1 MVTARE
7 SAFRR
12 RGVSGGFARTFGF
25 FGGVCVPLIVGGLGG
40 CAGGSQVSDLGPQE
54 AIRVALD
61 SEEQANRR
69 AAALEIVGDQAR
81 DGEFESAEMRATLK
95 KIAWARSN
103 PPQVRNAAIDALL
116 ADESNIEDT
125 RAMLRLMLPTESGAW
140 QWDVIEHI
148 GEIAAA
154 RGWTDLTP
162 AFVAS
167 WSRSIP
173 SIPSERRVEK
183 AALEKLHPGRALDE
197 IAFAVFAGE
206 FDESETRSE
215 EVVRMFDEQR
225 RAAWGVLCDLHA
237 VDPSARRGMTRVS
250 ERKSTSETTAAVL
263 SFISSTPERSDE
275 PREMALLRRCA
286 REFGTAPITREQ
298 LAWLERLSTDEQAGL
313 WNEAARIVSGLA
325 PAQREGFGLRH
336 LSAVHWAS
344 RNESRWLSMNTTEL
358 LEALEEALRGESHFR
373 GGAMSKYDGTVRKAR
388 ESVVWG
394 DALLMLIARRAMDD
408 ERVVAE
414 LFAQADRD
422 TLDTSTE
429 YGGVLDVRDG
439 GGFAALLYP
448 PRPLQRMGDQRFVAS
463 PDLIEAGTG
472 ALFHYHFHANS
483 KTNSQYA
490 GPSVDDLEYARTF
503 GRTCLVFTFIDGDRL
518 NADSYTPDGVT
529 IDLGTITRP

>member
-1 MVTARE
+1 MGSARKGA
-7 SAFRR
+7 SGRG
-12 RGVSGGFARTFGF
+12 GVSRR
-25 FGGVCVPLIVGGLGG
+25 FGGTSVRFGMVCIPLILGVLGG
-40 CAGGSQVSDLGPQE
+40 CAGGTKVSDLGSEE

-61 SEEQANRR
+61 GEEQANRR
-69 AAALEIVGDQAR
+69 AAALGVVADEVR
-81 DGEFESAEMRATLK
+81 DGAFDGAEARATLK

-116 ADESNIEDT
+116 ADESNLEDT
-125 RAMLRLMLPTESGAW
+125 RAMLRLMLPTESAAW

-148 GEIAAA
+148 GEVAAA

-167 WSRSIP
+167 WSRPIP

-206 FDESETRSE
+206 FSGSETRSE
-215 EVVRMFDEQR
+215 EVARMFDEQR

-237 VDPSARRGMTRVS
+237 MDPSARRGMTRVA
-250 ERKSTSETTAAVL
+250 ERKSTTETTAAVL
-263 SFISSTPERSDE
+263 SFISSTSERADE

-298 LAWLERLSTDEQAGL
+298 LAWLERLATDEYAGL
-313 WNEAARIVSGLA
+313 WSEAARMVSGLG
-325 PAQREGFGLRH
+325 PTQREGFGLRH
-336 LSAVHWAS
+336 LSAVRWAS
-344 RNESRWLSMNTTEL
+344 RHESRWLTLTTREL
-358 LEALEEALRGESHFR
+358 LDLLEEEMQGESHFR
-373 GGAMSKYDGTVRKAR
+373 GGAMSVYDGTVRKAR
-388 ESVVWG
+388 EDVVWG
-394 DALLMLIARRAMDD
+394 DALLMLIGRRALESDA
-408 ERVVAE
+408 VIAE

-422 TLDTSTE
+422 FDDKSTE
-429 YGGVLDVRDG
+429 YGGVLDATDE

-448 PRPLQRMGDQRFVAS
+448 PRPMQRMGDQRFVAS
-463 PDLIEAGTG
+463 PDLINAGTG

-483 KTNSQYA
+483 RTNSQYA

-503 GRTCLVFTFIDGDRL
+503 GRTCIVFTFIDGDRL

-529 IDLGTITRP
+529 IDLGTIERP